1 LKEEKIST
9 EKIMDN
15 QLNQG
20 KTTIAPEVLLT
31 IVQLTTLDVEGV
43 SRMSNV
49 PGAVNRFLKRD
60 HGEGVR
66 IDIENDIVNADL
78 FIILENNVNIQEI
91 CRNVQKNVHRAINKM
106 VGMKAGRINVHVED
120 IQYPE
125 ETKADQAG
133 VK

>member
-1 LKEEKIST
+1 
-9 EKIMDN
+9 
-15 QLNQG
+15 
-20 KTTIAPEVLLT
+20 
-31 IVQLTTLDVEGV
+31 
-43 SRMSNV
+43 MSNM

-66 IDIENDIVNADL
+66 IDIENDTVNADL

-125 ETKADQAG
+125 ETKVDPTG